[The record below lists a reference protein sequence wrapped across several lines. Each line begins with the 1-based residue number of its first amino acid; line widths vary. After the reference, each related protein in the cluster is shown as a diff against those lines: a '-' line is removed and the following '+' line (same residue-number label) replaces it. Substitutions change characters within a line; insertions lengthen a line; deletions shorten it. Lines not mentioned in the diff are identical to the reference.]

1 MSLTT
6 RVKQLEKNTPQQD
19 AGYLL
24 VHQTE
29 EYLAVCYKGECHHLT
44 DEEEM
49 RERWPH
55 QPVIYFTGNI
65 NPEDV

>member
-1 MSLTT
+1 MSLTA
-6 RVKQLEKNTPQQD
+6 RVRQLEKQQPQ
-19 AGYLL
+19 AGGFLL
-24 VHQTE
+24 AHQTE
-29 EYLAVCYKGECHHLT
+29 EYLAVCYEGECYHLT

-55 QPVIYFTGNI
+55 QPAIYFTGNI